1 MQALAQSPHT
11 TATGQLRV
19 LIADPDAA
27 DREATARLLQADGYE
42 PTCVGSGEAALSL
55 LERDPFELVI
65 VETSLPRISGFETCR
80 RIRDRSDIPV
90 IFITSVSTLD
100 ARIDGFDSGCDDF
113 LPKPVPEP
121 ELKRRLRAILRRAYP
136 SLVNGSGEL
145 HGPEGV
151 VVRPLQADALVGSA
165 QVRPTPLEFAL
176 LRFLLVQRNEVQS
189 KDAIAQA
196 VWGHGTFGSPNF
208 VERHISSL
216 RSKLRRAGAND
227 VIQTVRGFGYVVR

>member
-11 TATGQLRV
+11 TATGHPRV

-42 PTCVGSGEAALSL
+42 PTGVASGEEALSL
-55 LERDPFELVI
+55 LAGGPFEIVI
-65 VETSLPRISGFETCR
+65 VETSLPGISGFETCR
-80 RIRDRSDIPV
+80 RIRERSDVPV
-90 IFITSVSTLD
+90 IFVTSASTLD
-100 ARIDGFDSGCDDF
+100 DRLEGFDSGCDDF
-113 LPKPVPEP
+113 LLKPVPEP
-121 ELKRRLRAILRRAYP
+121 ELGRRLRAVLRRAYP
-136 SLVNGSGEL
+136 SPAIGSGEL

-151 VVRPLQADALVGSA
+151 VVRPLQAEALVGSA

-176 LRFLLVQRNEVQS
+176 LRFLLAQRNQVQS

-196 VWGHGTFGSPNF
+196 VWGHSTFGSPNF

-216 RSKLRRAGAND
+216 RSKLRRAGAKD